1 MCGIWITPTKEL
13 CRKTYEL
20 NKERGDYSTGIFAIA
35 PYGSFIY
42 KDKAP
47 DWESIDEYSEVYC
60 GHTRAPTCCHNEHSL
75 QDTTHPFMYHE
86 WVVAH
91 NGIIKN
97 VNELKEKYNIYKD
110 ILVDTEII
118 PILLEHHKDIVK
130 TLEDLDGIF
139 GLWIYNIITAKLY
152 IARCASSLYYQE
164 ENNIVSSAKLENS
177 ISLKEGVL
185 YEYSKFEPIKEIS
198 TFKYKSPYFTL

>member
-13 CRKTYEL
+13 CQETYEL
-20 NKERGDYSTGIFAIA
+20 NRERGDFSTGIFSIA

-42 KDKAP
+42 KSKEP
-47 DWESIDEYSEVYC
+47 DWEDIDEHGQIYC
-60 GHTRAPTCCHNEHSL
+60 GHTRAPTCGHDEFSIEE
-75 QDTTHPFMYHE
+75 TTHPFSYHE

-97 VNELKEKYNIYKD
+97 VDDLKEKYNISKD

-152 IARCASSLYYQE
+152 VARCASSLYYQE

-185 YEYSKFEPIKEIS
+185 YEYKSNSKLQEIS
-198 TFKYKSPYFTL
+198 TFKYKSPYFTF